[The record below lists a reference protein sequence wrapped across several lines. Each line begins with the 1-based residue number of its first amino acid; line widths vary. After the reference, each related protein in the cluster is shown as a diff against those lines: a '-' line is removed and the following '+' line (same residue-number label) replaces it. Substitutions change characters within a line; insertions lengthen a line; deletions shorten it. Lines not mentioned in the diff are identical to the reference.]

1 MIKNLQM
8 KNMVHMMGL
17 DSSVQHIILAITDL
31 HVHNEKNA
39 QLNDSGTV
47 DYKHN
52 NMRRINMVS

>member
-1 MIKNLQM
+1 
-8 KNMVHMMGL
+8 MMGL